1 MNYIEE
7 AEKYLRNYRH
17 LRGSVETMR
26 RERERLIGKAGP
38 AGEKNM
44 AVALDAVRG
53 GGRGGKGSAGKYD
66 DAINLIWRIQGLT
79 ESIAETEEK
88 LKEIDVLLEEIS
100 EGDGCEFYGRV
111 LRAWY
116 IDGIAKEEIAEEIGY
131 ESRTS
136 IYTIRNRA
144 IRKFAVRVLGIRAL
158 EAI

>member
-1 MNYIEE
+1 LNYIEE

-38 AGEKNM
+38 RGEENM
-44 AVALDAVRG
+44 AIALDAVG
-53 GGRGGKGSAGKYD
+53 GGRGSAGEYD
-66 DAINLIWRIQGLT
+66 DAINLIWRIRELT
-79 ESIAETEEK
+79 ENIQKTEER
-88 LKEIDVLLEEIS
+88 LKEIDRILEEIS

-116 IDGIAKEEIAEEIGY
+116 IDGIAKEDIAAEIGY

-158 EAI
+158 EAM

>member
-38 AGEKNM
+38 RGEENM
-44 AVALDAVRG
+44 AIALDAVG
-53 GGRGGKGSAGKYD
+53 VGRGSAGEYD
-66 DAINLIWRIQGLT
+66 DAINLIWRIRELT
-79 ESIAETEEK
+79 ENIQKTEER
-88 LKEIDVLLEEIS
+88 LKEIDRILEEIS

-116 IDGIAKEEIAEEIGY
+116 IDGIAKEDIAAEIGY

>member
-17 LRGSVETMR
+17 LRGSVDTMR
-26 RERERLIGKAGP
+26 RERERLIGKARP
-38 AGEKNM
+38 RGEENM
-44 AVALDAVRG
+44 AIALDAVG
-53 GGRGGKGSAGKYD
+53 GGRGGKGGGGEYD
-66 DAINLIWRIQGLT
+66 EAINLIWRIQGLT

-100 EGDGCEFYGRV
+100 EGDGCEFYGMV

-116 IDGIAKEEIAEEIGY
+116 IDSVAKEDIAAEIGY

>member
-17 LRGSVETMR
+17 LRGSVDTMR

-38 AGEKNM
+38 RGEENM
-44 AVALDAVRG
+44 AIALDAVG
-53 GGRGGKGSAGKYD
+53 GGWGSAGEYD
-66 DAINLIWRIQGLT
+66 DAINLIWRIRELT
-79 ESIAETEEK
+79 ENIQKTEER
-88 LKEIDVLLEEIS
+88 LKEIDRILEEIS

-116 IDGIAKEEIAEEIGY
+116 IDGIAKEDIAAEIGY

>member
-1 MNYIEE
+1 MNYVEE

-17 LRGSVETMR
+17 LRGSVETMC
-26 RERERLIGKAGP
+26 RERNRLIGQAGP

-44 AVALDAVRG
+44 AVTIDAVG
-53 GGRGGKGSAGKYD
+53 GGGKGKGGGEYD
-66 DAINLIWRIQGLT
+66 EAINLIWRVRELQGNI
-79 ESIAETEEK
+79 EETKER
-88 LKEIDVLLEEIS
+88 LREIDGLLEDIS
-100 EGDGCEFYGRV
+100 EGDGCEFYGMV

-116 IDGIAKEEIAEEIGY
+116 IDSVAKEDIAAEIGY

-158 EAI
+158 EAL